1 MKKSSF
7 LKLIQCVVLCLLTIT
22 IVPEKIYAEEAVA
35 CMKDDSGKVI
45 EYYYTIPDAMNG
57 SRKGEIHML
66 TDWDLGAQINIVEGT
81 TSIIY
86 MDGYT
91 IKKTNG
97 KKSDNSEGGIFT
109 LHPNAELYLYG
120 STEEKEFTDSKGNKL
135 TSGGLVTGGYT
146 NTGGAI
152 YMKKTAKL
160 YLTNVA
166 ISGNT
171 SEGSGGGIFVSSE
184 DGEIWMDNA
193 HVDHNYSVNS
203 GGGIYSDADG
213 THIHMENHST
223 INNNTVHKT
232 GSSGGG
238 VAFNNSWF
246 SLEGDGTSEVSYNS
260 AIPGDY
266 GTGTSGGGIYVASK
280 MFASNY
286 GIISGITI
294 KGNYAG
300 QGGGIDAFPRN
311 FYLKDVTITD
321 NTSIIRGGG
330 VFVLYDIDLYL
341 SGDVK
346 IYGNHRTDGA
356 DDDVFLQSAFGQA
369 YVIASDLNSDSLI
382 GIRTETTGD
391 RLVAENIS
399 QELVS
404 CFFLNETSKYHIG
417 YQSNDRELWQRNGV
431 TTYSVKVNGQAAGRY
446 VEGTQNVTIMDTSSL
461 FSSWQENS
469 DVKLDSN
476 QLKSNVISFIMPA
489 KDVEFKANY
498 ISAATDISLKVSE
511 LTVNETFPSQADLVW
526 TNDISACT
534 KKVDITWYK
543 NTENGYQKVMP
554 SDTVEA
560 GVAYMFTTTI
570 EKKTEGNL
578 RLAFSDDLKQEDV
591 KIFYGNTEI
600 DSASFSLNDE
610 GTLSLSINSVVV
622 GQDELSYVVP
632 VVVSVEEG
640 ISKSD
645 LINLINNNKQ
655 TKASSVN
662 YKEYDVSIEDIGE
675 SNLKDDWF
683 GDDGLKTNED
693 GYYRIDDIS
702 LEQNNYNITTS
713 IIINVATK
721 QTSRDNVYKLKDEY
735 EQDETNWHITFND
748 IDGNYYSI
756 RDVQGITQCNS
767 SKCSYKL
774 TGVKGQV
781 KEYSV
786 DIYKIDDYSLKPVI
800 SETREYILDDFK
812 LNTPTFN
819 DAIESSDGNNK
830 SLTVSAYSND
840 EATIYYL
847 YNDGTN
853 KWNISK
859 DNSITLN
866 NSENAYK
873 TYKVKSWASNGT
885 SVSSVSD
892 SSYVIDNLTNI
903 VNVNKINI
911 NVNWPNVG
919 ENLPTTIS
927 SIKAQLKG
935 RTVEIASDLSIT
947 SWNHDKGGDTVKD
960 NYLYQANIKLD
971 SLDSTSIDLLKN
983 YDVVIGDGTKKTYSY
998 VDQQD
1003 GAYWLHIIFCG
1014 ANYFSDEYNDKS
1026 LNYTLTS
1033 IEVGDYTKSL
1043 SYEKAIALNNDL
1055 SKLDLPYILLNVKN
1069 NNNDEQEVFRLDA
1082 SNIFEF
1088 VSSFDSNN
1096 LNAQK
1101 IILKAN
1107 IADLIPSYVMYDG
1120 IDTNITLTINVSGK
1134 DTNQNKV
1141 VNCEETMNSKN
1152 WTWSE
1157 SKKACVYR
1165 VSNTSS
1171 K

>member
-1 MKKSSF
+1 MKKPSF

-391 RLVAENIS
+391 RLVAKNIS

-446 VEGTQNVTIMDTSSL
+446 VEGTQNVTIADTSSL

-526 TNDISACT
+526 TNDIGSCT

-560 GVAYMFTTTI
+560 GAAYMFTTTI
-570 EKKTEGNL
+570 EKKTDGNL

-645 LINLINNNKQ
+645 LIDLINNNKQ

-693 GYYRIDDIS
+693 GYYRIDGIS

-721 QTSRDNVYKLKDEY
+721 QTPRDNVYKLKDEY
-735 EQDETNWHITFND
+735 EQDETNWYITFND

-774 TGVKGQV
+774 TGVKGQI

-853 KWNISK
+853 NWNISK

-919 ENLPTTIS
+919 GNLPTTIS

-935 RTVEIASDLSIT
+935 RTVEIASNLSIT
-947 SWNHDKGGDTVKD
+947 DWNHDKGGDTVRD
-960 NYLYQANIKLD
+960 NYIYQANIKLD

-1043 SYEKAIALNNDL
+1043 SYEKAVALNNDL

-1134 DTNQNKV
+1134 DTDQNKV

>member
-1 MKKSSF
+1 M
-7 LKLIQCVVLCLLTIT
+7 
-22 IVPEKIYAEEAVA
+22 
-35 CMKDDSGKVI
+35 
-45 EYYYTIPDAMNG
+45 
-57 SRKGEIHML
+57 
-66 TDWDLGAQINIVEGT
+66 
-81 TSIIY
+81 
-86 MDGYT
+86 
-91 IKKTNG
+91 
-97 KKSDNSEGGIFT
+97 
-109 LHPNAELYLYG
+109 
-120 STEEKEFTDSKGNKL
+120 
-135 TSGGLVTGGYT
+135 
-146 NTGGAI
+146 
-152 YMKKTAKL
+152 
-160 YLTNVA
+160 
-166 ISGNT
+166 
-171 SEGSGGGIFVSSE
+171 
-184 DGEIWMDNA
+184 
-193 HVDHNYSVNS
+193 
-203 GGGIYSDADG
+203 
-213 THIHMENHST
+213 
-223 INNNTVHKT
+223 
-232 GSSGGG
+232 
-238 VAFNNSWF
+238 
-246 SLEGDGTSEVSYNS
+246 
-260 AIPGDY
+260 
-266 GTGTSGGGIYVASK
+266 
-280 MFASNY
+280 
-286 GIISGITI
+286 
-294 KGNYAG
+294 
-300 QGGGIDAFPRN
+300 
-311 FYLKDVTITD
+311 KDVTITD

-330 VFVLYDIDLYL
+330 VFVLYDIALYL

-391 RLVAENIS
+391 RLVAKNIS

-446 VEGTQNVTIMDTSSL
+446 VEGTQNVTIADTSSL

-735 EQDETNWHITFND
+735 EQDETNWYITFND

-774 TGVKGQV
+774 TGVKGQI

-800 SETREYILDDFK
+800 SETREYILDDFM

-873 TYKVKSWASNGT
+873 TYKVKSWASNGA

-919 ENLPTTIS
+919 GNLPTTIS

-947 SWNHDKGGDTVKD
+947 SWNHDKGGDTVRD

-1043 SYEKAIALNNDL
+1043 SYEKAVALNNDL